1 MHLKESMSKHTDLSK
16 NLILKECLLFI
27 SDSSFRWEKKAT
39 VPLTYYDLICILSPR
54 QCWIKIIK
62 NS

>member
-1 MHLKESMSKHTDLSK
+1 MHLKESVSKHNSLKTSFKK
-16 NLILKECLLFI
+16 NVFSLYQIHLL
-27 SDSSFRWEKKAT
+27 DRKKKAT
-39 VPLTYYDLICILSPR
+39 VPLTYYDLIYVLSPC